1 MIDIE
6 KFKETIPD
14 IKFTKYQVLNIIDFI
29 TSKNSINI
37 DNFRVTDLKI
47 NDKVY
52 SIFDDKVLTIVEI
65 NKDDIGLYIYYDNN
79 TLFYY
84 LNDEVIKH
92 SYILMR

>member
-1 MIDIE
+1 LIDIE

-37 DNFRVTDLKI
+37 DNFRVTDLKV

-52 SIFDDKVLTIVEI
+52 SIFDDMFAYEYHLQQ
-65 NKDDIGLYIYYDNN
+65 
-79 TLFYY
+79 
-84 LNDEVIKH
+84 
-92 SYILMR
+92 